1 MGAPS
6 RTFSAL
12 QQKPHDPNLVI
23 LIFCRIPMGIRI
35 GLNRWLNQLV
45 PGYEHSPTRFS
56 QGTIWL
62 KRNRSTEL
70 SSTANSKKIRK
81 LVLMGT
87 SC

>member
-1 MGAPS
+1 
-6 RTFSAL
+6 
-12 QQKPHDPNLVI
+12 
-23 LIFCRIPMGIRI
+23 MGIRI